1 MLFRSGHELL
11 FGAAV
16 FLELHGQVPALMR
29 VVVVG
34 EEVGAP
40 LPPLPELVLPLGS
53 HLQRQVPEVVRQPT
67 TIILTGIAFPSSRI
81 RILAPKLQDL
91 LFDRVLNQRPLRNI
105 IWNFQGGLLPNLSK
119 AMTCDSNRLFNR
131 GIDLMNMLQIDLI
144 LNYLAI
150 QLTILNKIDYF
161 LSTKIIFCICHAFF
175 AFIF

>member
-53 HLQRQVPEVVRQPT
+53 HL
-67 TIILTGIAFPSSRI
+67 
-81 RILAPKLQDL
+81 
-91 LFDRVLNQRPLRNI
+91 
-105 IWNFQGGLLPNLSK
+105 
-119 AMTCDSNRLFNR
+119 
-131 GIDLMNMLQIDLI
+131 
-144 LNYLAI
+144 
-150 QLTILNKIDYF
+150 
-161 LSTKIIFCICHAFF
+161 
-175 AFIF
+175 